1 MRIGF
6 RFAIVGLALLASG
19 GLAGI
24 ATAQSPSED
33 SVTGFGAVQEQVCV
47 ILTPPYVQ
55 CLVPDNYYFDAH
67 SDPAGENP
75 RGWVIFNTGERLGLR
90 QDFGSV
96 TCLAV
101 DGNKASIGVNFSGF
115 DFDAPHAAVVFVEDN
130 GGAGDDRLGVQD
142 LPAGSSAPSVCPP
155 SSSAGVSLE
164 PTYPIEFGTDDVTV
178 TDAVAFPTSKDQCKN
193 NGWSKYGDFTN
204 QGECVRFVREK
215 ARQKCLFERAAH
227 GVAAF
232 RAKYGSGVPKRHAW
246 GNCIK
251 LRMLG

>member
-1 MRIGF
+1 MRNGF
-6 RFAIVGLALLASG
+6 RFAIVGLALLTAG
-19 GLAGI
+19 GLAGV
-24 ATAQSPSED
+24 ATAQGPSED
-33 SVTGFGAVQEQVCV
+33 SVAGFAAVQEQVCV

-55 CLVPDNYYFDAH
+55 CLVPDNYYFDVH

-75 RGWVIFNTGERLGLR
+75 RGTVIFNTGERLGLR

-142 LPAGSSAPSVCPP
+142 LPAGSSAPSICPP

-164 PTYPIEFGTDDVTV
+164 PTYPIEFGNDHVTV
-178 TDAVAFPTSKDQCKN
+178 TDAVAFPASKDQCKN
-193 NGWSKYGDFTN
+193 GGWKTFGVFKN
-204 QGECVRFVREK
+204 QGDCLSFVATGGKHPPGK
-215 ARQKCLFERAAH
+215 AA
-227 GVAAF
+227 G
-232 RAKYGSGVPKRHAW
+232 
-246 GNCIK
+246 
-251 LRMLG
+251 